1 MLTEIEDSIRPKYL
15 ISLKK
20 FPHKAPKTPSY
31 LAVCPSRLASNECRL
46 TNLKEK
52 DEIDHIERG
61 YVLLDDK
68 RMLHV

>member
-20 FPHKAPKTPSY
+20 FLHKAPKTPLY
-31 LAVCPSRLASNECRL
+31 LAVCPSRLACNECHL